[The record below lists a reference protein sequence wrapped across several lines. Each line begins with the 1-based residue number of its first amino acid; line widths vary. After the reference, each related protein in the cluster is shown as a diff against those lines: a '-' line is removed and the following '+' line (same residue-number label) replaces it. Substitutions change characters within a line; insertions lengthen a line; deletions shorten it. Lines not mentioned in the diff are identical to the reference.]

1 MSINPTLRLMTT
13 PLRSHLLTRVP
24 QLEEKAK
31 KVSEER
37 RFFAEGAYEG
47 NASFRAM

>member
-1 MSINPTLRLMTT
+1 MKPGVETE
-13 PLRSHLLTRVP
+13 PLTRVP
-24 QLEEKAK
+24 QLEGKAK

>member
-1 MSINPTLRLMTT
+1 MKRRVSLPSFSGNWKT
-13 PLRSHLLTRVP
+13 LTRVP